1 MKNKLFIISAP
12 SGAGKTT
19 LVTSVIKE
27 VSSITPI
34 QRVVTYTTKEPR
46 HTESS
51 SDYNFLSIEEFEQRI
66 EENYFLEWSCAYQ
79 NYYGSPRYILNKLH
93 ESSFI
98 LIVDWKGGESLKKV
112 LSPDISVFIWIQVD
126 DLIVL
131 QERLLKRGT
140 ESQEQIKKRIEISLK
155 EVEQEKLTPVFS
167 HYIYNVD
174 FDIALQDLKKL
185 IFSSLNIKK

>member
-1 MKNKLFIISAP
+1 MKNKIFIISAP

-34 QRVVTYTTKEPR
+34 QRVVTYTTKEAR

-51 SDYNFLSIEEFEQRI
+51 SDYNFLSIEEFEKRI
-66 EENYFLEWSCAYQ
+66 EENYFLEWSRAYQ
-79 NYYGSPRYILNKLH
+79 NYYGSPKYILDQLH

-112 LSPDISVFIWIQVD
+112 LSPDISVFIWIKVD
-126 DLIVL
+126 DPLIL
-131 QERLLKRGT
+131 QDRLLKRGT
-140 ESQEQIKKRIEISLK
+140 ENSEQIKKRIEVSLK
-155 EVEQEKLTPVFS
+155 EIEQEKATPIFS
-167 HYIYNVD
+167 NYIYNVD
-174 FDIALQDLKKL
+174 LDEALKELKKL
-185 IFSSLNIKK
+185 IFSNLNIKK